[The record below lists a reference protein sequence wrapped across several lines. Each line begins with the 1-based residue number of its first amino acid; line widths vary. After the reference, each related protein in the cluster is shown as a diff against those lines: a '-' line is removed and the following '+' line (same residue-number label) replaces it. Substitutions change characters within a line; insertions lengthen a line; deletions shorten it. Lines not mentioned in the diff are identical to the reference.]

1 MKQKRTMRATLIALL
16 MLLATPALAL
26 AAPKTVIF
34 FGSWSAG
41 LDNAAQAVIAGAA
54 RQALA
59 RPGVPI
65 TVVGAADT
73 DGSTEANRLLALL
86 RAQVVKDQLVADG
99 VSADRIAIHGIGA
112 VASALSLQESRRASI
127 SIGD

>member
-1 MKQKRTMRATLIALL
+1 MRATLIALL

-34 FGSWSAG
+34 FGSWSAA
-41 LDNAAQAVIAGAA
+41 LDSSAQATIAGAA
-54 RQALA
+54 QQALA
-59 RPGVPI
+59 QPGVPI

-73 DGSTEANRLLALL
+73 DGSAEANGLLARL

-99 VSADRIAIHGIGA
+99 VSADRISVHGIGA
-112 VASALSLQESRRASI
+112 VASAMNTQESRRASI
-127 SIGD
+127 TIGN